1 MLHES
6 LVELSR
12 EATACRTHSH
22 ARGILSEAHHLLR
35 NALDHSGDPTLL
47 MSWYCDV
54 VRNVFHSPATAL
66 PRINGRAVLPSA
78 VELGGD
84 FSRGEGLPTSP
95 IVLVLP
101 TNTPHPSTLR
111 TQALEQD
118 PAALTAHD
126 PGLASI
132 PATDRLA
139 RIEGYLQE
147 IHSLARS
154 INADGAHH
162 GRSQTVSF
170 VTRPSLAD
178 ANHAGNGSQ
187 RALYADSPT
196 NQPID
201 PALEHLLLVDASAA
215 RPRAV
220 TFVGGMP
227 DKDATA
233 DVRRDVINPCV
244 ALARWAAVR
253 AATASGYT
261 PDRLHSPALSV
272 DESEYVLDAWRT
284 GIKIDLEQ
292 WKNRSHAD
300 FIDDLSHIHR
310 SAYGASARMISEVI
324 ASVVTRSEEAPHGR

>member
-54 VRNVFHSPATAL
+54 VRNVFHSPATAV
-66 PRINGRAVLPSA
+66 PRINGLAILPDA

-84 FSRGEGLPTSP
+84 FFRGEGLPTSP

-111 TQALEQD
+111 AQALEQD
-118 PAALTAHD
+118 PAALTAHA

-139 RIEGYLQE
+139 RIEDYLQE

-154 INADGAHH
+154 INADGVVCH
-162 GRSQTVSF
+162 
-170 VTRPSLAD
+170 P
-178 ANHAGNGSQ
+178 
-187 RALYADSPT
+187 P
-196 NQPID
+196 QP
-201 PALEHLLLVDASAA
+201 
-215 RPRAV
+215 
-220 TFVGGMP
+220 G
-227 DKDATA
+227 
-233 DVRRDVINPCV
+233 
-244 ALARWAAVR
+244 
-253 AATASGYT
+253 
-261 PDRLHSPALSV
+261 
-272 DESEYVLDAWRT
+272 
-284 GIKIDLEQ
+284 
-292 WKNRSHAD
+292 
-300 FIDDLSHIHR
+300 
-310 SAYGASARMISEVI
+310 
-324 ASVVTRSEEAPHGR
+324 